1 MTIVD
6 PVTVCVAFLSY
17 GSFGGYPSHSR
28 WDNRYISQWKVFNE
42 YGTNGLQ
49 GPKSVASQDYREV
62 ARSKVQ
68 LQEQRVNLRIGQYA
82 EVSAN

>member
-1 MTIVD
+1 M
-6 PVTVCVAFLSY
+6 
-17 GSFGGYPSHSR
+17 
-28 WDNRYISQWKVFNE
+28 SQWEVLNE

-49 GPKSVASQDYREV
+49 GPKGVTSQDYREV

-68 LQEQRVNLRIGQYA
+68 SQEQRVNLRIGQYA